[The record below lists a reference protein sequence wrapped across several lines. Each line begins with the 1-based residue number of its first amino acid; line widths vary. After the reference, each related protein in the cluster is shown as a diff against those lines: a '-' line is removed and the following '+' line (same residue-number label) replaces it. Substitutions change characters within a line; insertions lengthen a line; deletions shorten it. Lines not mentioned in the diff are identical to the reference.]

1 MPRSAGQKKS
11 RRDSWSLKIFGLS
24 KKGCAMPTNELPLR
38 DENIG
43 ERLKLRRLQ
52 LGLSQES
59 LALALGVT
67 FEQVQKY
74 ETGSDRIEAARL
86 QRIAEILRVPI
97 LFFFGGTLSG
107 APDREGDRDV
117 LDFLDTAYALRL
129 VQAFRRIEGRHIR
142 RSIVELVEQVAD
154 TAGARRGGF

>member
-1 MPRSAGQKKS
+1 
-11 RRDSWSLKIFGLS
+11 
-24 KKGCAMPTNELPLR
+24 MPTNEPSLR

-43 ERLKLRRLQ
+43 KRLKLRRLQ
-52 LGLSQES
+52 LGLSEES

-86 QRIAEILRVPI
+86 QQIAAILTVPV

-107 APDREGDRDV
+107 TQGRQGDCEV

-142 RSIVELVEQVAD
+142 RSIVEFVEQVAG
-154 TAGARRGGF
+154 TAGARRGRF

>member
-1 MPRSAGQKKS
+1 
-11 RRDSWSLKIFGLS
+11 
-24 KKGCAMPTNELPLR
+24 MPTNESPLR

-43 ERLKLRRLQ
+43 KRLELRRLQ

-59 LALALGVT
+59 LGLALGVT

-74 ETGSDRIEAARL
+74 ETGDDRIEAARL
-86 QRIAEILRVPI
+86 QQIAEILKVPI
-97 LFFFGGTLSG
+97 LFFFGGTFSG
-107 APDREGDRDV
+107 IHDREGNCKV

-129 VQAFRRIEGRHIR
+129 IQAFKRIEGRQIR

-154 TAGARRGGF
+154 TTSPRRT

>member
-1 MPRSAGQKKS
+1 
-11 RRDSWSLKIFGLS
+11 
-24 KKGCAMPTNELPLR
+24 MPTNEPSLR

-43 ERLKLRRLQ
+43 NRLKLRRLQ

-74 ETGSDRIEAARL
+74 ETGNDRIEAARL
-86 QRIAEILRVPI
+86 QQIAEILKVPI
-97 LFFFGGTLSG
+97 LFFFGGTLS
-107 APDREGDRDV
+107 APQEREGDCNV

-129 VQAFRRIEGRHIR
+129 VQAFRRIEGRHVR

-154 TAGARRGGF
+154 STGAQRE